1 MLVIPGIDPTYFD
14 EDSRQITARLDI
26 YFDGFENEPVSIYP
40 SNYLV
45 DMEITEEA
53 GAETKN
59 PLGAISA
66 NELSFTL
73 TNFDNIFS
81 PTNTAGPYYSKITTG
96 VMVKAWLKPDEASI
110 TNWIPMGVFF
120 VINWQCKMNSE
131 LANVLCTDTMQELL
145 LAPIPDLDVKLNQ
158 SFAAYF
164 IYVLHE
170 YGFINAQVDVTLVD
184 ILPYGF
190 ISSDNSAEFLQSL
203 VEASISSL
211 IASRYGIITVK
222 KITRDTPVATFTDAD
237 QLMTVDVE
245 QSILKTYNGVRLGYV
260 LPQLSEDE
268 EVLVVESMSVPAG
281 RTTHNAIRYSEPVFS
296 ISAVTLSGSTVAEV
310 ETYTSTNFSINVT
323 TNLDGTDSAS
333 LRLSVTGKNIDLV
346 EQELSDNLTN
356 MLDVSNAHIQTSVY
370 AEEYKDRLAT
380 FVSSEIPILSTNIR
394 GNPLIEVGDTVQ
406 LNSDTYEITF
416 TGIVKRMT
424 FKYNG
429 ALSCTMTLLNAEVV

>member
-14 EDSRQITARLDI
+14 KDSRQITARLDI

-120 VINWQCKMNSE
+120 VINWQCKTGSE
-131 LANVLCTDTMQELL
+131 LADVLCTDTMQELL

-170 YGFINAQVDVTLVD
+170 YGFINAQVDGTLVD

-211 IASRYGIITVK
+211 
-222 KITRDTPVATFTDAD
+222 
-237 QLMTVDVE
+237 
-245 QSILKTYNGVRLGYV
+245 
-260 LPQLSEDE
+260 
-268 EVLVVESMSVPAG
+268 
-281 RTTHNAIRYSEPVFS
+281 
-296 ISAVTLSGSTVAEV
+296 
-310 ETYTSTNFSINVT
+310 
-323 TNLDGTDSAS
+323 
-333 LRLSVTGKNIDLV
+333 
-346 EQELSDNLTN
+346 
-356 MLDVSNAHIQTSVY
+356 
-370 AEEYKDRLAT
+370 
-380 FVSSEIPILSTNIR
+380 
-394 GNPLIEVGDTVQ
+394 
-406 LNSDTYEITF
+406 
-416 TGIVKRMT
+416 
-424 FKYNG
+424 
-429 ALSCTMTLLNAEVV
+429 LLQDME